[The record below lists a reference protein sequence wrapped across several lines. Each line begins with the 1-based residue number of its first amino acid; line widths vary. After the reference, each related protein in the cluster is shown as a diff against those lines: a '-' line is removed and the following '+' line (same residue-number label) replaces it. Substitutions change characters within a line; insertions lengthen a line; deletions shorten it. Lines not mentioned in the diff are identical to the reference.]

1 MLGGYAFGVAPT
13 DGIGQLQSPGAL
25 HVRGGKGE
33 VSVSGLNG
41 IEGMLEV
48 NSIDGRRVV
57 GIKITSSEMN
67 IPLPAGIYVVRCG
80 RIATKVAVR

>member
-13 DGIGQLQSPGAL
+13 DGIGRLQSPGAL
-25 HVRGGKGE
+25 H

-41 IEGMLEV
+41 IEGTLEV

-57 GIKITSSEMN
+57 GIKITSSEMS